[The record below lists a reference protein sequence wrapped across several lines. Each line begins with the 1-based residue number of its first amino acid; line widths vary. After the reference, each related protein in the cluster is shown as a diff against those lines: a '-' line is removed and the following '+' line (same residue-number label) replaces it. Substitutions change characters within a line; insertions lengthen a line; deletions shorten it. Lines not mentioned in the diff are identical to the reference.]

1 MTVDVILIEA
11 SHENSPGVLFTT
23 RRQRLGRSR
32 RPTIADRGG
41 STANSASFGMAGLCR
56 AGGRRSGQ
64 NMPRLVAGAIFRS
77 SVYYIVAVRRGL
89 RSIGAERYS
98 ALRGTAR
105 QEPSPYHRGWFLFSG
120 EGWLWDLSD
129 GLGGVCAMRGWPLA
143 MSPEKVLFR
152 SWAHTLLARQAFRAW
167 PSLRTAVPPAS
178 IRSSRL
184 LPGGLAGS
192 RICSGCVLP

>member
-11 SHENSPGVLFTT
+11 SHENSPGVLFTI

-32 RPTIADRGG
+32 RPNIADRGG
-41 STANSASFGMAGLCR
+41 STANSASLGMAGLCR

-77 SVYYIVAVRRGL
+77 SVYYIVAAWRGL
-89 RSIGAERYS
+89 RSIGAEQCS
-98 ALRGTAR
+98 ALRQTAR

-129 GLGGVCAMRGWPLA
+129 GLGGVCAMLCRPLA
-143 MSPEKVLFR
+143 VSPEKVLFGSRARTSSARRSR
-152 SWAHTLLARQAFRAW
+152 SWVRLSGRRRRARR
-167 PSLRTAVPPAS
+167 S
-178 IRSSRL
+178 I
-184 LPGGLAGS
+184 
-192 RICSGCVLP
+192 C